1 MSVSQNSPVLYLHA
15 GLRPLRIRANPMQ
28 FLNSVL
34 SSIGDKEGALP
45 PPHTSSSNGRIII
58 RQIVA
63 PNRESTSKDSV
74 VRRLPLNNKRKAEDV
89 LSKADGKMIK
99 TNQDDTRD
107 STAPTSEKL
116 PQVSPSAANQNFPK
130 KPSLHT
136 VPYRGTSR
144 PSAAESTS
152 PSTVPSTTPS
162 KSNPKELKRSGTAP
176 IAPAKPALNADARK
190 PPAVVAPSSPA
201 ADGVK
206 VPKKGSYAEIMARAK
221 AASTAPPVGVIKHQP
236 KDKKPP
242 GDKKELLLQK
252 KGLTGKPSSNAKA
265 GHSRASSGDVS
276 GESRPGSSGRQEGPV
291 KRKAPEIAY
300 KGTAKPKPQPT
311 YKGTMKTAPVAAVPS
326 HKRPSVKQDT
336 TRKSTIPKGR
346 RRDYSEDDEEDEQ
359 EEEEYYG
366 SEESDMEAGYSDVE
380 EEETKATKIAR
391 KEDEFEAKMEAEMKR
406 QKEARKKREAEIARN
421 QRRDN
426 YY

>member
-1 MSVSQNSPVLYLHA
+1 MSVSQNSPVLYLYA

-34 SSIGDKEGALP
+34 SSIGDKEGASP
-45 PPHTSSSNGRIII
+45 PRHASSSNGRNIT
-58 RQIVA
+58 RQTVA
-63 PNRESTSKDSV
+63 SNRESASKDSV
-74 VRRLPLNNKRKAEDV
+74 VQRLPLNNKRKAEDV
-89 LSKADGKMIK
+89 LSKANGKTIK
-99 TNQDDTRD
+99 TNQDDTRN
-107 STAPTSEKL
+107 STAPTSGKV
-116 PQVSPSAANQNFPK
+116 PQTSPSGTNQNIPK

-144 PSAAESTS
+144 PSAAESTT
-152 PSTVPSTTPS
+152 PNTAASTTPS
-162 KSNPKELKRSGTAP
+162 KLNVKELKRSSTAP
-176 IAPAKPALNADARK
+176 IAPAKPASNADTRK
-190 PPAVVAPSSPA
+190 PPAIVAPSSPA

-206 VPKKGSYAEIMARAK
+206 VPKKGSYADIMARAK

-252 KGLTGKPSSNAKA
+252 KGPTGKPNAKA

-326 HKRPSVKQDT
+326 HKKPSVKQDT
-336 TRKSTIPKGR
+336 TRKLTTIPKSR
-346 RRDYSEDDEEDEQ
+346 RRDYSDEEDEE

-426 YY
+426 Y